1 LICIIAFPQTEQ
13 TGGATASCCSI
24 QEDRELTEGL
34 KDNPSTYERY
44 VAPKQRIFN
53 PRIKC
58 HFSA

>member
-13 TGGATASCCSI
+13 TGGATASCCST
-24 QEDRELTEGL
+24 QEDRELL
-34 KDNPSTYERY
+34 KDNPSTCERY
-44 VAPKQRIFN
+44 VAPKQSIFN